1 MELTHYHIDQTFDF
15 KGSFDMPSRCGLKI
29 SQKGEQTIVIV
40 TELYKE
46 NPGTTITSVTCSLAE
61 QICEAFHILPE
72 KMIYLECAPG
82 MNSKLNFYDEV
93 YYLVQ
98 FDIEQNRLT
107 NPRWTQLN
115 DYEKSI
121 YL

>member
-1 MELTHYHIDQTFDF
+1 
-15 KGSFDMPSRCGLKI
+15 MPSRCGLKI
-29 SQKGEQTIVIV
+29 SQKGEKTIVIV

-61 QICEAFHILPE
+61 QICEAFQIQP
-72 KMIYLECAPG
+72 KQMIYLECAPG

-98 FDIEQNRLT
+98 FDIEDNKLI
-107 NPRWTQLN
+107 NPKWTQLD

>member
-1 MELTHYHIDQTFDF
+1 
-15 KGSFDMPSRCGLKI
+15 
-29 SQKGEQTIVIV
+29 
-40 TELYKE
+40 
-46 NPGTTITSVTCSLAE
+46 
-61 QICEAFHILPE
+61 
-72 KMIYLECAPG
+72 
-82 MNSKLNFYDEV
+82 LNFYDEV